1 MWQYGR
7 QDLRHY
13 GVKGMK
19 WGVRR
24 TQEQLDKSHGA
35 VKLNLQMFA
44 KKASSRRTLHLPIK
58 EFAHVMSEL
67 QTHITPEQK
76 QMKVIQKP
84 IGDYVYKFEN
94 NFNDTYRI
102 IGKRKIP
109 HTMTGL
115 LERINDEKK

>member
-1 MWQYGR
+1 
-7 QDLRHY
+7 
-13 GVKGMK
+13 
-19 WGVRR
+19 
-24 TQEQLDKSHGA
+24 
-35 VKLNLQMFA
+35 
-44 KKASSRRTLHLPIK
+44 
-58 EFAHVMSEL
+58 MSEL